1 MRSVVLSNSILVVT
15 PADGDL
21 QLEKDRPA
29 EDADADR
36 EAIVVRD
43 QINEVIELSKC
54 VPKLHQLVGLLRGK
68 EYDGEEEDEMEDDE
82 GVSSF

>member
-54 VPKLHQLVGLLRGK
+54 VPKLHQLAGLLRGK